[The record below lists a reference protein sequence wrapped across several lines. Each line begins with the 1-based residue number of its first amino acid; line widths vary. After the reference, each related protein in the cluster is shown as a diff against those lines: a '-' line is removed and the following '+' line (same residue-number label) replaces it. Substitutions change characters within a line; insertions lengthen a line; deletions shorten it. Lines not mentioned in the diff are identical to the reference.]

1 MLVTELY
8 TGPRYNLYAMVI
20 NNSCIVQAYI
30 DSLEEKQLAQ
40 LFSLFNRILEHGP
53 PTNDRKFKN
62 LGDNI
67 YELKTYSGV
76 RILCFFGGSFLRNTL
91 ILTHGFDKGGDK
103 QLRREKEKAI
113 AWLEDY
119 SENAEIVEI

>member
-1 MLVTELY
+1 MYITEIY
-8 TGPRYNLYAMVI
+8 SGSAFNFYAVVI
-20 NNSCIVQAYI
+20 NSACLVRDYI
-30 DSLEEKQLAQ
+30 DSLEEKQQKQVFA
-40 LFSLFNRILEHGP
+40 LFNFILEHGLP
-53 PTNDRKFKN
+53 KDQRKFKN
-62 LGDNI
+62 IGDKI
-67 YELKTYSGV
+67 YQLKTRTGV

-91 ILTHGFDKGGDK
+91 ILTHGFDKSGDK